1 MASIRNIKKDVD
13 YLVGE
18 VISDCYTYLFIHD
31 EKNKEKVFEII
42 EGVVDKRNDLIQRI
56 NNPEKGI
63 DKKQKK
69 EYFKTIFND
78 LLKMVDDSFSKL
90 SQLAN

>member
-18 VISDCYTYLFIHD
+18 VISDCYTYLFIHN
-31 EKNKEKVFEII
+31 EKNKDKVFEII
-42 EGVVDKRNDLIQRI
+42 EGVVEKRNDLIQRI
-56 NNPEKGI
+56 NNPEKGF

-69 EYFKTIFND
+69 EHYKTIFND